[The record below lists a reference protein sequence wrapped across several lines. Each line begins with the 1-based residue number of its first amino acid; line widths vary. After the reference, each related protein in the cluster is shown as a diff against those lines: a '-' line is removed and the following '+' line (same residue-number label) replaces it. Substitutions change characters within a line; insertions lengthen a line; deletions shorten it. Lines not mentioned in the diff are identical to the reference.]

1 MEKYLKYYNEVQI
14 MRNGMEQ
21 VKTTNGSVAV
31 EPSKAR
37 AGEEITV
44 KITYTVGEDPVYI
57 GGVLRFYKTPDPDAH
72 FSRLYHGGYQ

>member
-44 KITYTVGEDPVYI
+44 KIT
-57 GGVLRFYKTPDPDAH
+57 
-72 FSRLYHGGYQ
+72 